1 MGCVWLEIRL
11 LDAQRQQ
18 ACSRFR
24 LDTLDQVIRALDV
37 DIFSVWPAVPAH
49 LAEDR
54 LESWRNE
61 FRLGELVSVSA
72 SEGGALF
79 WIAPPLS
86 RSLLA
91 WNVHETRLQ
100 RLMFWLDERPA
111 HGTERLD
118 TARRRLPG
126 GCLSL
131 VLEGPHR
138 LGESR
143 PFIEYY
149 MELWARYIL
158 VAERPRRL
166 DQPQPED
173 SGRSYS
179 RRSTATGSILE
190 TPRLGR

>member
-111 HGTERLD
+111 HDELHAGNEDHNELD
-118 TARRRLPG
+118 LGR
-126 GCLSL
+126 SL
-131 VLEGPHR
+131 WSLALVDGHR
-138 LGESR
+138 LGA
-143 PFIEYY
+143 PAGCHPTAAL
-149 MELWARYIL
+149 MARQDTV
-158 VAERPRRL
+158 VAPI
-166 DQPQPED
+166 
-173 SGRSYS
+173 SM
-179 RRSTATGSILE
+179 
-190 TPRLGR
+190 